1 MVTRLPASKQRETL
15 EKWLKRH
22 GFTGNPFAEREA
34 GREKRLSEYFV
45 EGPYY
50 DEIKGSADD
59 PRTCFVFAGRGCGKS
74 AYRVM
79 LQQESRPFKSDGVL
93 KSVLAVPYMDFSP
106 FLEVGEGKP
115 GAVTLPQ
122 HVTQILG
129 ITLRTLFCELCKRP
143 EPFMRLVVEE
153 QGRFKKLSKDYASDL
168 LQPEQLL
175 ARLKESEPKWK
186 LNRDLLSQAIS
197 QGRLSSLLMQEEVW
211 ENPTVRFLAAFADSP
226 TIEPVGPQSM
236 LEHFRQF
243 VVLVRKLGM
252 KAVYVLVDRL
262 DEWPQTNRNP
272 EACVAFL
279 TPLVSYLPLME
290 LHHLAFKFFLPLEAF
305 PVMRKES
312 VPRFDR
318 LQAYELQWTD
328 ADLLHMLRQRLEAF
342 SNKKVQSLGQLADE
356 SINKSIDMN
365 LVSKAYGSP
374 RNLLLLG
381 EYLFTNHCARAKKDE
396 LLLAKKDLDLALKQY
411 IQEVGPLA
419 PPPGA
424 ILSLRI
430 DERQK
435 IFFGDVEFPVH
446 LSREEYDLL
455 KYLYQYKG
463 QVRSKDDIYFGVLQP
478 LYRERLRKQSSR
490 ATEGQDEPE
499 AVEQAELKM
508 ADDAV
513 AAIESLVHRLRKKI
527 EPNPR
532 RPVYVVTVRGQ
543 GYRLEHAV

>member
-1 MVTRLPASKQRETL
+1 
-15 EKWLKRH
+15 
-22 GFTGNPFAEREA
+22 
-34 GREKRLSEYFV
+34 
-45 EGPYY
+45 
-50 DEIKGSADD
+50 
-59 PRTCFVFAGRGCGKS
+59 
-74 AYRVM
+74 
-79 LQQESRPFKSDGVL
+79 
-93 KSVLAVPYMDFSP
+93 
-106 FLEVGEGKP
+106 
-115 GAVTLPQ
+115 
-122 HVTQILG
+122 
-129 ITLRTLFCELCKRP
+129 
-143 EPFMRLVVEE
+143 
-153 QGRFKKLSKDYASDL
+153 
-168 LQPEQLL
+168 
-175 ARLKESEPKWK
+175 
-186 LNRDLLSQAIS
+186 
-197 QGRLSSLLMQEEVW
+197 
-211 ENPTVRFLAAFADSP
+211 
-226 TIEPVGPQSM
+226 
-236 LEHFRQF
+236 
-243 VVLVRKLGM
+243 
-252 KAVYVLVDRL
+252 
-262 DEWPQTNRNP
+262 
-272 EACVAFL
+272 
-279 TPLVSYLPLME
+279 
-290 LHHLAFKFFLPLEAF
+290 
-305 PVMRKES
+305 
-312 VPRFDR
+312 
-318 LQAYELQWTD
+318 
-328 ADLLHMLRQRLEAF
+328 
-342 SNKKVQSLGQLADE
+342 
-356 SINKSIDMN
+356 MN